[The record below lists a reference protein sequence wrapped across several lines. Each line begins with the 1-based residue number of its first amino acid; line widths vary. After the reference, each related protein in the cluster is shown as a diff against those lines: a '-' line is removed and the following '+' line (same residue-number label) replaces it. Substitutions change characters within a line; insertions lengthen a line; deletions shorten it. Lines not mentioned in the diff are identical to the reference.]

1 MGGFTVNGCG
11 TGDSFYPKLNLGNHC
26 CKICNSIQ
34 EFDLIEVKRK
44 VKVLYIPTFSLN
56 TKYAVAC
63 NRCKTGYYVDD
74 SIRDELLYGIMSIE
88 VQSGQIIYKK
98 TLADSSKVKNG
109 LTKYCKYCGSEIGS
123 DQIFCFSCGIKAE

>member
-11 TGDSFYPKLNLGNHC
+11 TGDSFYPKLNLGNHF

-34 EFDLIEVKRK
+34 EFDLMEVKRK

-74 SIRDELLYGIMSIE
+74 SIRDELL
-88 VQSGQIIYKK
+88 
-98 TLADSSKVKNG
+98 D
-109 LTKYCKYCGSEIGS
+109 
-123 DQIFCFSCGIKAE
+123 